1 VGLIGRA
8 IEARGVP
15 TVAVAVRR
23 GLIARVRPPRAL
35 VTGYPN
41 GQTVGPP
48 GDDAA
53 QRAVLRR
60 ALALL
65 TATEPGTIV
74 DLGASDHETAPRGQ
88 QR

>member
-1 VGLIGRA
+1 
-8 IEARGVP
+8 
-15 TVAVAVRR
+15 
-23 GLIARVRPPRAL
+23 

-74 DLGASDHETAPRGQ
+74 DLEGSDHETAPRGQ